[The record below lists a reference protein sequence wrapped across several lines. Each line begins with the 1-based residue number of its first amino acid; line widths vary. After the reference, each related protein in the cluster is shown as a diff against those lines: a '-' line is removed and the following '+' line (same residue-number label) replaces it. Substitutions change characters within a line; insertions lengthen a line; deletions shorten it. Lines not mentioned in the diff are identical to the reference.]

1 MTFSIER
8 ERPLAELNSLRLP
21 AVAAHY
27 VRAETVDEVA
37 EGCEYA
43 RGRKLPL
50 HLLGGGTNVILSSSL
65 PGLVLQPALGGIRWP
80 AVASA
85 DGGSVAAADGE
96 GAELCVGA
104 GEPWPELVEKS
115 MERKLYGLENLA
127 LIPGWAGAA
136 PIQNIGAYGRD
147 FSDVCLGVN
156 VYDPDQRSI
165 YSLSAADCLF
175 DYRESLFKREEGRH
189 LIVCALRMQLSAVG
203 RPHLGHKSLAGYFAA
218 RTEPSSPEAVFDA
231 VCRLRRAVLLDPE
244 EFANVGSFFKNPT
257 VAEGDL
263 RRLRQLDADLPA
275 WLVEDGWK
283 IPAAR
288 LIEQCGWKGRREGGV
303 GLAPTHAQVLVNY
316 GATDAEE
323 IMGFAGRLRAE
334 VESRFALRLEIEP
347 VFMQATA

>member
-8 ERPLAELNSLRLP
+8 ERPLHQLNSLRLP
-21 AVAAHY
+21 AVASHY
-27 VRAETVDEVA
+27 VRAETLDDLA

-43 RGRKLPL
+43 RSHQLPL
-50 HLLGGGTNVILSSSL
+50 HILAGGTNVILPRSL
-65 PGLVLQPALGGIRWP
+65 QGLVLQPALGGIRWP
-80 AVASA
+80 VSPPT
-85 DGGSVAAADGE
+85 GGESTGDAGEE
-96 GAELCVGA
+96 GAQLWVGA
-104 GEPWPELVEKS
+104 GESWHELVEKS

-147 FSDVCLGVN
+147 FSDVCLGVD
-156 VYDPDQRSI
+156 VYDPDQRSC

-175 DYRESLFKREEGRH
+175 DYRESLFKRREGRL
-189 LIVCALRMQLSAVG
+189 LIVCALRLQLSLRG
-203 RPHLGHKSLAGYFAA
+203 RPHLGHESLARHFAA
-218 RTEPSSPEAVFDA
+218 QSEPPSPQAIFDA
-231 VCRLRRAVLLDPE
+231 VCQLRRAVLLDPE

-275 WLVEDGWK
+275 WLVDGGWK

-288 LIEQCGWKGRREGGV
+288 LIEQCGWKGKREGGV

-323 IMGFAGRLRAE
+323 ILSFAGRLRAE

-347 VFMQATA
+347 VFLQATA

>member
-8 ERPLAELNSLRLP
+8 GRPLDQLNSLRLP
-21 AVAAHY
+21 AVASHY
-27 VRAETVDEVA
+27 VRADTVDELA

-43 RGRKLPL
+43 RGRQLPL
-50 HLLGGGTNVILSSSL
+50 HLLGGGTNVILPRSL
-65 PGLVLQPALGGIRWP
+65 PGLVLQPTLGGIRWP
-80 AVASA
+80 AHSPAAS
-85 DGGSVAAADGE
+85 DAAAGGE
-96 GAELCVGA
+96 GAQLWVGA
-104 GEPWPELVEKS
+104 GESWHELVEKS

-147 FSDVCLGVN
+147 FSDVCLGVD
-156 VYDPDQRSI
+156 VYDPDQRSS
-165 YSLSAADCLF
+165 YSLAAADCLF
-175 DYRESLFKREEGRH
+175 DYRESLFKRVEGRR
-189 LIVCALRMQLSAVG
+189 LIVCALRLQLSPAGV
-203 RPHLGHKSLAGYFAA
+203 PHLGHKSLAQHFAA
-218 RTEPSSPEAVFDA
+218 QGEPPSPQAVFAA
-231 VCRLRRAVLLDPE
+231 VCQLRRAVLLDPE

-257 VAEGDL
+257 VADGDL

-288 LIEQCGWKGRREGGV
+288 LIEQCGWKGKREGGV

>member
-1 MTFSIER
+1 MTLLVER
-8 ERPLAELNSLRLP
+8 RRPLEQSNSLRLP
-21 AVAAHY
+21 AVADCYA
-27 VRAETVDEVA
+27 RARTPDEVA
-37 EGCEYA
+37 EACEYA
-43 RGRKLPL
+43 RNRQLPL
-50 HLLGGGTNVILSSSL
+50 YVLGGGTNVILSSFL

-80 AVASA
+80 VEPPADSESA
-85 DGGSVAAADGE
+85 RGE
-96 GAELCVGA
+96 GADLWVGA
-104 GEPWPELVEKS
+104 GESWTELVEMS
-115 MERKLYGLENLA
+115 MEQKLYGLENLA

-147 FSDVCLGVN
+147 FSDVCLNVE
-156 VYDPDQRSI
+156 VYDSEQRSS

-175 DYRESLFKREEGRH
+175 DYRKSLFKRREGRH
-189 LIVCALRMQLSAVG
+189 LIVCALRLRVSPTG
-203 RPHLGHKSLAGYFAA
+203 RAHLGHQSLARHFADHP
-218 RTEPSSPEAVFDA
+218 EPPSPRAVFDA

-263 RRLRQLDADLPA
+263 RRLRELDAGLPA
-275 WLVEDGWK
+275 WLVEGGWK

-288 LIEQCGWKGRREGGV
+288 LIEQCGWKGKREGGV

-334 VESRFALRLEIEP
+334 VESRFSLKLEIEP
-347 VFMQATA
+347 VFMQAMA